1 MSNLVRTTRS
11 DRRIAGVCGGLARKF
26 GVSATG
32 LRVLTVLTTLFLTG
46 FPILIYIVLW
56 LLLKEE

>member
-11 DRRIAGVCGGLARKF
+11 DKRIAGVCGGLARKF
-26 GVSATG
+26 GVNATG

>member
-11 DRRIAGVCGGLARKF
+11 DSRIAGVCGGLARKF
-26 GVSATG
+26 GVNATG

-46 FPILIYIVLW
+46 FPIIIYVFLW